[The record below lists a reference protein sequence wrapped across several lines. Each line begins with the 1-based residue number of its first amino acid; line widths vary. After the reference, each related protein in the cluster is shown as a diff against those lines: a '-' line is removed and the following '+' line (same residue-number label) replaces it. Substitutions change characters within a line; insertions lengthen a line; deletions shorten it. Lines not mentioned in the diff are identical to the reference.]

1 MEEEPPTEEVP
12 AEVVGQAK
20 QDLGETTE
28 ETDEMERNV
37 GFAKPQVSPPRV
49 FTSHNN
55 SECSRWSRRDVEDLR
70 VMILDMQV
78 DPSEYPESDS
88 DQDQA

>member
-37 GFAKPQVSPPRV
+37 GFAKPQVSPQ
-49 FTSHNN
+49 
-55 SECSRWSRRDVEDLR
+55 ECS
-70 VMILDMQV
+70 QV
-78 DPSEYPESDS
+78 ITTQSAKNGQE
-88 DQDQA
+88 